1 MDHVG
6 MQFLSNLRSYFNFF
20 AMNSMLSQK
29 LNMRYDEGELWI
41 MNLVRNSKLD
51 AKIDSVSGTLIMT
64 TNHVNM

>member
-1 MDHVG
+1 

>member
-1 MDHVG
+1 
-6 MQFLSNLRSYFNFF
+6 
-20 AMNSMLSQK
+20 MLSQK